1 MLYGDQVQNKSKMCT
16 IALWWDVGSNLSFP
30 SSTINQNLIQNH
42 FWVQSG
48 AGKMWPQAVL
58 GQPFYHPVS
67 LTGPDLKLPG
77 ATLSWPL
84 IDPKNG
90 LVSGFDLRN

>member
-1 MLYGDQVQNKSKMCT
+1 MC
-16 IALWWDVGSNLSFP
+16 IRAGENFLSSMPQTKLNFLD
-30 SSTINQNLIQNH
+30 QNLIPNH

-48 AGKMWPQAVL
+48 AGKVWPQAVL
-58 GQPFYHPVS
+58 GQPFYHVVS
-67 LTGPDLKLPG
+67 LTGPDVKLPG

-84 IDPKNG
+84 INPKNG

>member
-1 MLYGDQVQNKSKMCT
+1 MFIRAGEN
-16 IALWWDVGSNLSFP
+16 F
-30 SSTINQNLIQNH
+30 SSSIPQTKLNFLDQNLIPNY

-48 AGKMWPQAVL
+48 AGKVWPQAVL